1 MASTRNINT
10 PHDYR
15 KAQCEKRH
23 HYQLNLETKDPKP
36 QHCAFPKAGVLFD
49 KMPGG
54 YNNNTLSNNAPDI
67 ESFLFGIGST
77 NLVHTLNL
85 PKPDMNQLDTVS
97 FFEDTKTI
105 VPNPLVIE
113 RFQRPVIFRR

>member
-10 PHDYR
+10 QHDYR
-15 KAQCEKRH
+15 RGQCEKKH
-23 HYQLNLETKDPKP
+23 LYQLNLEKQEPKP
-36 QHCAFPKAGVLFD
+36 EHCAFPKAGVLFD

-54 YNNNTLSNNAPDI
+54 YNNNTLSNNAADI

-77 NLVHTLNL
+77 NLVQQQHL
-85 PKPDMNQLDTVS
+85 PNPDMNKLDSVE
-97 FFEDTKTI
+97 FFNETKTMG
-105 VPNPLVIE
+105 PNPLVIE

>member
-10 PHDYR
+10 SHDYR
-15 KAQCEKRH
+15 RAQCEKRH
-23 HYQLNLETKDPKP
+23 FYQLNLEKRDAKP
-36 QHCAFPKAGVLFD
+36 DVCAFPKAGVLFD

-54 YNNNTLSNNAPDI
+54 YNNNTLSNNAADI

-77 NLVHTLNL
+77 NLAKPLVL
-85 PKPDMNQLDTVS
+85 PKPSMNNLKSVP
-97 FFEDTKTI
+97 FFENSATI

-113 RFQRPVIFRR
+113 REQRPVIFRR